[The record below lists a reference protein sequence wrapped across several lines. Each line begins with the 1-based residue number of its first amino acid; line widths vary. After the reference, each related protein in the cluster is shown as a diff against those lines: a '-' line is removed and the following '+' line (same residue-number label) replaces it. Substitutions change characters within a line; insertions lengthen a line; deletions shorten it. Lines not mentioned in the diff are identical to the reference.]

1 MDLADLARPDD
12 DRQLGFD
19 ITPPAPARSGSPA
32 SIRATSSS
40 AAPAALRPR
49 KRAVFAGLTRAQLS
63 ALALGLAVLAWG
75 AWATKTLVA
84 LQYKR
89 VVTVR
94 LSQMISDLVTSEAR
108 SGDSQQ
114 VAAQRTQAFMI
125 GLDAVLKKHAAEGA
139 TVLVGEAV
147 IAGTVPDITAQVN
160 AEVAKVVM
168 LPTSLAPASSSVPAI
183 VTGPAPQQS
192 PLPVSPSQGSPS
204 IGLSPSAP
212 SASSAPAVSSA
223 QANPFAGVSAPTG
236 AGEDAQ

>member
-1 MDLADLARPDD
+1 MDLADLAHTDD

-19 ITPPAPARSGSPA
+19 ITPPAPSQPSSPA
-32 SIRATSSS
+32 FARASS
-40 AAPAALRPR
+40 ARTASASARPR
-49 KRAVFAGLTRAQLS
+49 NRAVFAGFTRGQLA
-63 ALALGLAVLAWG
+63 ALSLCLAVLAWG
-75 AWATKTLVA
+75 AWATKALVTL
-84 LQYKR
+84 QHKR

-94 LSQMISDLVTSEAR
+94 LSQMISDFVTSEAR

-147 IAGTVPDITAQVN
+147 IAGTVPDITSQVN

-168 LPTSLAPASSSVPAI
+168 MPTSVAPASASIPAI
-183 VTGPAPQQS
+183 GGVTPVQQS
-192 PLPVSPSQGSPS
+192 TL
-204 IGLSPSAP
+204 LSTPPQAP
-212 SASSAPAVSSA
+212 SATGLPPSGQPAPSAPAVSSA
-223 QANPFAGVSAPTG
+223 QPNPFADVSPPVG